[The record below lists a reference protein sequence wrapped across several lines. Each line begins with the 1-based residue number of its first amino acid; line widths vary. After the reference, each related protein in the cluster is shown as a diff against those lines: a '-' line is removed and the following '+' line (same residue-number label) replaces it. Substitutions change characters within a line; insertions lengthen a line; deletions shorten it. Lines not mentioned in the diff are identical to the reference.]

1 MQKLLEIDRRNFYRL
16 IYGAV
21 YLCICVLG
29 PDFTCH
35 AGTFSEFA
43 KCMEWVS
50 GLELQVLDGTWRDN
64 ITIPHVPSSDG
75 NDDADAASSEP
86 TTSSHAYLFALA
98 N

>member
-64 ITIPHVPSSDG
+64 LTIPHVPPSDG
-75 NDDADAASSEP
+75 NDDAASSEP